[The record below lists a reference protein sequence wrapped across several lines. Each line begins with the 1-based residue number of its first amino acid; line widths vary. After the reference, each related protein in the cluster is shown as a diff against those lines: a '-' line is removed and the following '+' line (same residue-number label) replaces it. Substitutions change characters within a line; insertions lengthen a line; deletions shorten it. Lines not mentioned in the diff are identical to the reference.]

1 MASPRRIGITTTV
14 PLEPFFASGA
24 RPVDLNNLFIRSA
37 VPVELVEEAQVRGFP
52 RNICTWIKGLH
63 SASSKVDAV
72 VGVVRGDCSNT
83 ESLLETLSREGM
95 PVHPFSYPFNRS
107 RDDLV
112 GEVEE
117 LCRFLGCSYNEAKGE
132 ANRVQELRGLAS
144 HVDEL
149 RWKELK
155 VTAEEAH
162 TALVSTSDMDP
173 GPTAWELRIKELIAR
188 AEEREPQD
196 DGIRLAYIGVP
207 PIITDF
213 FPRIESLGGRT
224 VFFEVQRQFAM
235 PSGSGDWIDRYLNY
249 TYPYDI
255 SSRVAD
261 IREQTARRGV
271 DGIIHYVQSFCHR
284 QIDDIIFRKEL
295 DLPLLTVEGN
305 LPGPMDER
313 TLIRIEAFLDILK
326 EGG

>member
-1 MASPRRIGITTTV
+1 MERPRRIGITTTV

-63 SASSKVDAV
+63 TAASEVDAV

-83 ESLLETLSREGM
+83 ESLLETLSRDGM
-95 PVHPFSYPFNRS
+95 PVHPFSYPFDRS
-107 RDDLV
+107 REELI
-112 GEVEE
+112 GEIHG
-117 LCRFLGCSYNEAKGE
+117 LCRFLGCTYDEAE
-132 ANRVQELRGLAS
+132 AEADRVRELRDLAGR
-144 HVDEL
+144 VDEL

-155 VTAEEAH
+155 VNAEEAH
-162 TALVSTSDMDP
+162 LSQVSTSDMDP
-173 GPTAWELRIKELIAR
+173 DPVEWERNIRELIAS
-188 AEEREPQD
+188 AEGRDPQEA
-196 DGIRLAYIGVP
+196 GIRLAFIGVP
-207 PIITDF
+207 PIITDI

-235 PSGSGDWIDRYLNY
+235 PSGSKDWIDRYLDY

-255 SSRVAD
+255 SLRVAD
-261 IREQTARRGV
+261 IREQTDRRKVEGV
-271 DGIIHYVQSFCHR
+271 IHYVQSFCHR

-295 DLPLLTVEGN
+295 DLPMLTIEGN